1 MGRSYS
7 HSARSNMPSPLRYAT
22 GTDTRAAYGYG
33 RAPPASHHGHGS
45 QPEARPQRVRR
56 ASYKTPD
63 TRKWLFASLDY
74 VTFAQC
80 CMLTRNCARSAIR
93 AAHAFGLLRDAAEL
107 AIELEFFAL
116 PGHAWVAPADPQ
128 LRGRPLPR
136 LAPPSPL
143 ESHLAPLGHRR
154 QLLVL

>member
-1 MGRSYS
+1 MTSYFRNLFGGSSSSKSSGHSRSHSTPAPIYATPSASSSTNGLATPHGMGRSYS

-107 AIELEFFAL
+107 AIEL
-116 PGHAWVAPADPQ
+116 
-128 LRGRPLPR
+128 
-136 LAPPSPL
+136 
-143 ESHLAPLGHRR
+143 
-154 QLLVL
+154 